1 MPKDLRDWID
11 WAGGHGVHVLV
22 AVLLLVGGVLGFILI
37 ADRVQ
42 EGRTQRFDDW
52 AIHRLSKP
60 DLAPTPPPGSA
71 TVPVG
76 PPWLREVGR
85 DLTALGGV
93 TVLTLVTFAVA
104 GYLLMARKFGAM
116 WLVLAATVGGL
127 VISSLLKHLFQ
138 RERPN
143 VTHFSDVFTSSF
155 PSGHSML
162 SAVVYLTL
170 GSLLSRL
177 SPRRRIKAYF
187 LATALLLTFLV
198 GVSRVYMG
206 VHYPT
211 DVLAGWTAG
220 LVWAVLCWLVAR
232 ALQRRHLVERDADPD
247 SADGP
252 DRPAGFPVD

>member
-11 WAGGHGVHVLV
+11 WAGGHGVQVLV

-42 EGRTQRFDDW
+42 EGRTQHFDDW

-60 DLAPTPPPGSA
+60 DVEPAPPPGTR

-76 PPWLREVGR
+76 PSWLREVGR

-127 VISSLLKHLFQ
+127 VISSLLKHAFQ

-170 GSLLSRL
+170 GSLLARL

-187 LATALLLTFLV
+187 LVTALLLTFLV

-232 ALQRRHLVERDADPD
+232 YLQRRRLVEPDAEPEPDGDQSRDEAGRDA
-247 SADGP
+247 
-252 DRPAGFPVD
+252 

>member
-1 MPKDLRDWID
+1 MPRGLRDIFD

-42 EGRTQRFDDW
+42 VGETKHFDDW

-60 DLAPTPPPGSA
+60 DVEPPPTAGSA

-76 PPWLREVGR
+76 PKWLREVGR
-85 DLTALGGV
+85 ALTALGGV
-93 TVLTLVTFAVA
+93 TVLTLVTAAVA
-104 GYLLMARKFGAM
+104 GYLLMARKFAAM
-116 WLVLAATVGGL
+116 WLVLAATAGGL
-127 VISSLLKHLFQ
+127 LLSSLLKHAFQ

-143 VTHFSDVFTSSF
+143 VTHFSHVYTSSF

-187 LATALLLTFLV
+187 LTTALLLTFLV

-232 ALQRRHLVERDADPD
+232 QLQRRRLVERDQELQ
-247 SADGP
+247 SE
-252 DRPAGFPVD
+252 